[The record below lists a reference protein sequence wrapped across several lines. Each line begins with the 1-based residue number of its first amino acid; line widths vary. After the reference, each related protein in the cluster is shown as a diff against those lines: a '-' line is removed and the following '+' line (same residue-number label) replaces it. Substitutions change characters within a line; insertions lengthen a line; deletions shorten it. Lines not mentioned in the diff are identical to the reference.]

1 MLKHQAIAAK
11 LKNYIEEH
19 DLPHGA
25 KLPNL
30 TTLMELYGTSKNTMM
45 QALKNLENSHVVYQV
60 QGSGIFVRRR
70 QREAY
75 TPLFQNTAG
84 FFGNFHEHIK
94 HQVLAFEK
102 ILAPPDVAQNLK
114 VTSKD
119 SVYRILRLQILDG
132 APFCL
137 EESFYVVALVGE
149 LPKSVASTSIFSYLR
164 QQGLKIG
171 FSDKYFDSV
180 LLDEKQAKALE
191 LPPNS
196 PALRLEDIYYLN
208 DGQIFDYSRTYC
220 QAKFFAQ
227 SN

>member
-1 MLKHQAIAAK
+1 
-11 LKNYIEEH
+11 
-19 DLPHGA
+19 
-25 KLPNL
+25 
-30 TTLMELYGTSKNTMM
+30 
-45 QALKNLENSHVVYQV
+45 
-60 QGSGIFVRRR
+60 
-70 QREAY
+70 
-75 TPLFQNTAG
+75 
-84 FFGNFHEHIK
+84 
-94 HQVLAFEK
+94 
-102 ILAPPDVAQNLK
+102 
-114 VTSKD
+114 
-119 SVYRILRLQILDG
+119 
-132 APFCL
+132 FCL

-180 LLDEKQAKALE
+180 LLDETQAKLLD

-196 PALRLEDIYYLN
+196 PALKLEDIYYLN